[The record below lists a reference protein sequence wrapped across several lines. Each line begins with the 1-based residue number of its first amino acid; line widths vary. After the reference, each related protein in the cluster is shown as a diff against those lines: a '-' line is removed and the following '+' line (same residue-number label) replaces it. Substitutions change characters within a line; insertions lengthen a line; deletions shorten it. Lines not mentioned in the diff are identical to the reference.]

1 MDRDFRDMNYS
12 VIKGN
17 AHYAKDD
24 KRLTR
29 SGLIL
34 AGANNTLRK
43 KEGKT
48 SGNDGILYAYEIAGL
63 NLNEVD
69 LIVLSACQ
77 SGLGDIDASEGVF
90 GLQRSFK
97 LSGANSLVMSLWKVN
112 DDATRILMTEM
123 YKNLYSGQTKRE
135 ALANAQLALRSY
147 NNGIYDRPEFWAA
160 FVLLDALDQ

>member
-1 MDRDFRDMNYS
+1 MARDFHNMNYS
-12 VIKGN
+12 VTKGT
-17 AHYAKDD
+17 AYISGED

-34 AGANNTLRK
+34 AGANNTLRN

-63 NLNEVD
+63 NLNDVD

-97 LSGANSLVMSLWKVN
+97 LAGTNSLVMSLWKVN